1 MVVTFLFLINGI
13 IYSKKH
19 IQSMLLFLFDVNDA
33 EVGVSQ
39 RLSQAALVLA
49 KSLVIFHHVILS
61 EL

>member
-1 MVVTFLFLINGI
+1 MVVAFLFLLNGI
-13 IYSKKH
+13 IDSKKH

-39 RLSQAALVLA
+39 RLPQTALVLA
-49 KSLVIFHHVILS
+49 ESLVIFHHVILS